1 MGVILQVN
9 PSVKCSVC
17 GRPVTRLPGTSYSF
31 GDNSRKTAGVRHR
44 HIDTGTVVLGTPSV
58 SPGVVVFSSQS
69 VCHKQC
75 FEKEME
81 IVLAEEQGV

>member
-1 MGVILQVN
+1 MRCTI
-9 PSVKCSVC
+9 C

-31 GDNSRKTAGVRHR
+31 EGSSRKTAGVRHR
-44 HIDTGTVVLGTPSV
+44 HIGSDTVVLGTPSV
-58 SPGVVVFSSQS
+58 GPGVVVFSRQS

-81 IVLAEEQGV
+81 KVLAEDEDNL